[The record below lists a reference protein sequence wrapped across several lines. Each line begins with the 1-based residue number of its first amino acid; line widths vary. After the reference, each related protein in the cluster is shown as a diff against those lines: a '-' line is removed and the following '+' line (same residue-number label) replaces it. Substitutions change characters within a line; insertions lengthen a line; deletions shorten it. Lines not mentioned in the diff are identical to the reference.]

1 MGSDDVET
9 ESWIPAGLSAREFAL
24 VARLPIF
31 TGLDQARTRRLLDHA
46 LVRSFGRSAVLFL
59 QDEPATRFYV
69 ILDGWVRLYRQTS
82 EGQES
87 TIAVYARGDSFA
99 EAAILQ
105 SGAFPVTAVVI
116 DDARLL
122 VIEAEP
128 FLRHLRADPKLCLNM
143 MASMSNHLRRLV
155 QQVEQLTVRSSTE
168 RLGDFLL
175 RLVPAGDAGGAVV
188 RLPLDK
194 AMIAAGQGDD
204 RSPSRH
210 ATRDAVARARAAP
223 SPRDRDQGQPG
234 HDPQPRD
241 ASSLRGRPARGW
253 IARTHPNRPLDRDLT
268 SINFFCAALCQ
279 YCIPGERRGKRA
291 WAISI
296 R

>member
-1 MGSDDVET
+1 MGSDDAEK
-9 ESWIPAGLSAREFAL
+9 ESRIPAGLSAREFAL

-105 SGAFPVTAVVI
+105 SGAVPVTAVVI

-194 AMIAAGQGDD
+194 AMIAARLGMQ
-204 RSPSRH
+204 PETLSR
-210 ATRDAVARARAAP
+210 ALAR
-223 SPRDRDQGQPG
+223 
-234 HDPQPRD
+234 
-241 ASSLRGRPARGW
+241 L
-253 IARTHPNRPLDRDLT
+253 RPLGIETRGSRVTIHNLEMLRRFVAD
-268 SINFFCAALCQ
+268 
-279 YCIPGERRGKRA
+279 RRGGGSPGR
-291 WAISI
+291 I
-296 R
+296 RTDP